1 MFFGEYEH
9 SIDEKSRVTIPARFR
24 EEFAAGLVLSKGL
37 EANIDVYPREAWGM
51 NVESRLAQ
59 LDPLSRETRELRPYF
74 FGGAAE
80 AELDKQGR
88 VLVPSTLLRHASL
101 DKEIVL
107 AGVYD
112 HLEIWERSA
121 WAEHLRAV
129 EGSAE
134 NAAERLANE
143 RS

>member
-24 EEFAAGLVLSKGL
+24 DEFASGLVLSKGL
-37 EANIDVYPREAWGM
+37 DANIDVFPREAWSM
-51 NVESRLAQ
+51 TVESRLAE
-59 LDPLSRETRELRPYF
+59 LDPLARKTRELRRYF
-74 FGGAAE
+74 FSGAAE

-88 VLVPSTLLRHASL
+88 VLVPSTLLRYATL

-112 HLEIWERSA
+112 HLEIWERNA
-121 WAEHLRAV
+121 WAEHLQAV

>member
-24 EEFAAGLVLSKGL
+24 DEFGAGLVLSKGL
-37 EANIDVYPREAWGM
+37 EANIDVYPREAWGL

-59 LDPLSRETRELRPYF
+59 LDPLSRETRELRRYF

-112 HLEIWERSA
+112 HLEIWERNA